1 MLFGCPGVH
10 QVFSFF
16 FFINYFL
23 ILNLGN
29 RLIPLFFFQKKK
41 KRLLLIFISIN
52 FCAVKVLYPRY
63 RMASFKLAHLE
74 PDECEYELCIRGLPT
89 QLTRIRLSN
98 LADILESE
106 ALGTMQA
113 PDKCCNKDFV
123 SEVNHCFRKLE
134 ELEKLLIT
142 LANYSQPD
150 FKPHQK
156 LLSRLNHLLIR
167 LGRIKNSSSDS
178 RILMQ
183 LSGLTG
189 KCQKYISFLNDSMGG
204 EVLLS
209 ELLKG
214 EKLIS
219 QMSFLGISSSTEE
232 ALPPKGAAS
241 PIRGE
246 CSFDLMAGEEISP
259 TSILQREKLASQK
272 GPASDAG
279 EDRSDYISMLE
290 KDIIGLLGSQGREG
304 GLPKQNYSDPIV
316 PSKGSGAI
324 KKNPFFFSTQPKPNS
339 VVPELLRRNAEPKR
353 TVSFPNPPNLVL
365 SPIRRS
371 RYPEYS
377 QKSPPRQSIRE
388 PVRRQARD
396 QNIFPEPNQEE
407 VRRFNPPDFGR
418 LPRSNYRN
426 PVPNWHLVFTGDG
439 KGLSVIDFIKQVY
452 YMARADRVSDE
463 ELVASA
469 IHLFSGPARSWYMS
483 VERSIET
490 WEQLCGYLYTD
501 FTSQDGDFGLM
512 KDLEQR
518 HQGSGEPFVVY
529 LAAMVNIFD
538 QLVEP
543 LSEAKKID
551 MVTRNMLPYLIERLA
566 LIDII
571 DLGHL
576 SRTCKKIE
584 DAKSKIRGYRS
595 VPSVESPRREPRR
608 PMYELE
614 AAPLIKAYNVENFC
628 WNCREPGHFFKL
640 CRQPKMRVF
649 CYFCGELGQLAR
661 QCSSCRESG
670 NQDGRSYRPYERDG
684 QYR

>member
-1 MLFGCPGVH
+1 
-10 QVFSFF
+10 
-16 FFINYFL
+16 
-23 ILNLGN
+23 
-29 RLIPLFFFQKKK
+29 
-41 KRLLLIFISIN
+41 
-52 FCAVKVLYPRY
+52 
-63 RMASFKLAHLE
+63 MASFILAHLE
-74 PDECEYELCIRGLPT
+74 PDECEYELCIRGLPA
-89 QLTRIRLSN
+89 QLTRVRLAN
-98 LADILESE
+98 LVEILASE

-113 PDKCCNKDFV
+113 PDKCCNKDFL

-142 LANYSQPD
+142 LADYSQSD

-156 LLSRLNHLLIR
+156 LHSRLNHILIR

-183 LSGLTG
+183 VNGLIG
-189 KCQKYISFLNDSMGG
+189 KCEKYISFINDSMGG
-204 EVLLS
+204 KASLS

-232 ALPPKGAAS
+232 PQVLQGAAA
-241 PIRGE
+241 PLRDE
-246 CSFDLMAGEEISP
+246 FSFDLMEGERFSP
-259 TSILQREKLASQK
+259 TSILPRRKPLDSNK

-279 EDRSDYISMLE
+279 EDLSDYISMLE
-290 KDIIGLLGSQGREG
+290 KDMGGLLYRQNKEG
-304 GLPKQNYSDPIV
+304 GFPKQNYEELSV
-316 PSKGSGAI
+316 PSKGNGAI
-324 KKNPFFFSTQPKPNS
+324 KKNPFYTQNQVKPKP
-339 VVPELLRRNAEPKR
+339 VLPEFTRYDNEPKR

-365 SPIRRS
+365 SPIRRL
-371 RYPEYS
+371 RKPDYRQP
-377 QKSPPRQSIRE
+377 SPPRQSVRDPIRKPE
-388 PVRRQARD
+388 RD
-396 QNIFPEPNQEE
+396 QNILPEENYEPI
-407 VRRFNPPDFGR
+407 RRFNPPDFSR

-439 KGLSVIDFIKQVY
+439 KGLSVIDFVKQVY
-452 YMARADRVSDE
+452 YMARADRVSEE

-490 WEQLCGYLYTD
+490 WEQLCGYLYED

-518 HQGSGEPFVVY
+518 QQGGGEPFVVY

-566 LIDII
+566 LVDIL

-576 SRTCKKIE
+576 SRICKKIE
-584 DAKSKIRGYRS
+584 DAKSKVRGYRP
-595 VPSVESPRREPRR
+595 VPSVETTRREPRR
-608 PMYELE
+608 QMYELE
-614 AAPLIKAYNVENFC
+614 AAPLIKAANVDDAC

-661 QCSSCRESG
+661 QCSTCREQG
-670 NQDGRSYRPYERDG
+670 NRDGRSYRPYERDG
-684 QYR
+684 QNR